1 MRGRLA
7 TILMTFGAAALV
19 LSTMGEATPAYIW
32 NASKS
37 VPIGLYRLQPAGR
50 LAVTEL
56 VAVRPPEPLAT
67 FLDLNGYLPIGVPML
82 KRVLA
87 LPGQT
92 VCRKGLTIS
101 VDAIDMGEALSR
113 DGRGRPLAGLARMS
127 RRWRGRTLSHEL
139 AIGRLSGRPLL
150 RASFRNRPS
159 SARRCPCGP
168 ERSDRDRPCPIKSVI
183 PLFDRSQHHSSVPAR
198 LATAVA
204 RSGGPGRPR
213 GRRKRALPWTAAS
226 TMAALPASS
235 GQRRVFRALLTT
247 VLPFDAWRMSS
258 RPFR

>member
-1 MRGRLA
+1 
-7 TILMTFGAAALV
+7 MTFTAVALV

-37 VPIGLYRLQPAGR
+37 VPIGLYQLQPVGR

-101 VDAIDMGEALSR
+101 VDGSTWEMRCHATAAAV
-113 DGRGRPLAGLARMS
+113 PC
-127 RRWRGRTLSHEL
+127 
-139 AIGRLSGRPLL
+139 LSGRDVASL
-150 RASFRNRPS
+150 RRTSSFS
-159 SARRCPCGP
+159 
-168 ERSDRDRPCPIKSVI
+168 
-183 PLFDRSQHHSSVPAR
+183 
-198 LATAVA
+198 
-204 RSGGPGRPR
+204 
-213 GRRKRALPWTAAS
+213 
-226 TMAALPASS
+226 
-235 GQRRVFRALLTT
+235 
-247 VLPFDAWRMSS
+247 
-258 RPFR
+258 